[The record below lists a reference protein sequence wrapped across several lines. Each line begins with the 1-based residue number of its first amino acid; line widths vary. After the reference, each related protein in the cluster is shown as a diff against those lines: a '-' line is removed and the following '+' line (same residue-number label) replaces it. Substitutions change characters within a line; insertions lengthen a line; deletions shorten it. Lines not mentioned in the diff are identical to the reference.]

1 MYSTV
6 DGHHQRVT
14 EWYKTY
20 LKKEKE
26 KAKGGR
32 SQEPYLNQ
40 RPIDL
45 TGRSARKKP
54 PYQLHQAFSILHWRP
69 NDSPLRREVDC
80 LWANRQ
86 DAMVHESLAPFVK
99 ASGGVLSLSRL
110 QFHMAV
116 MQWKC
121 SSLSPAE
128 LATLQSW
135 IDEQRALN
143 SCPWTVEAETY
154 GNDQVAENRH
164 IQRFVIHPVPL
175 EECY

>member
-1 MYSTV
+1 MFSAV
-6 DGHHQRVT
+6 DGQHQRVT
-14 EWYKTY
+14 KWYKTH

-26 KAKGGR
+26 KSKGGC
-32 SQEPYLNQ
+32 SQEPYSKQ

-54 PYQLHQAFSILHWRP
+54 PYQLHQVFSVLHWRP
-69 NDSPLRREVDC
+69 NSSPLRHEVDR

-86 DAMVHESLAPFVK
+86 DVVVHESLGPFVK
-99 ASGGVLSLSRL
+99 ASGGVSSLNRL

-121 SSLSPAE
+121 SLLSPAE
-128 LATLQSW
+128 LATLQGW

-143 SCPWTVEAETY
+143 SCPWAVEADTY
-154 GNDQVAENRH
+154 GDDQVAKNRH
-164 IQRFVIHPVPL
+164 IQKFVIHSVPP
-175 EECY
+175 